1 MARARRSGDDDKGAQ
16 GQPWRLPPAPAS
28 WGLAVGRV
36 WSLLRKDLVTEVRS
50 KETLLTLVF
59 FACLVVVIFAFSLGG
74 DEEVAREV
82 APGVIW
88 IATAF
93 AGTLAV
99 DRSFAQEQEGHTLTA
114 LILVPGLR
122 LPLYIAK
129 SLLNILWLWLVLSLV
144 APLALLVLGLSVPT
158 DGIVSLV
165 VGLMVGSVG
174 FALVGTLFS
183 AMLVS
188 LRRRGV
194 LLPIILYPVTIP
206 LLVMGVEA
214 ASIVVQNRPVYESWG
229 WIKIMGAVDLLYLMG
244 GAWLFGQV
252 LEDE

>member
-1 MARARRSGDDDKGAQ
+1 
-16 GQPWRLPPAPAS
+16 
-28 WGLAVGRV
+28 
-36 WSLLRKDLVTEVRS
+36 
-50 KETLLTLVF
+50 
-59 FACLVVVIFAFSLGG
+59 
-74 DEEVAREV
+74 
-82 APGVIW
+82 
-88 IATAF
+88 
-93 AGTLAV
+93 
-99 DRSFAQEQEGHTLTA
+99 
-114 LILVPGLR
+114 
-122 LPLYIAK
+122 
-129 SLLNILWLWLVLSLV
+129 V